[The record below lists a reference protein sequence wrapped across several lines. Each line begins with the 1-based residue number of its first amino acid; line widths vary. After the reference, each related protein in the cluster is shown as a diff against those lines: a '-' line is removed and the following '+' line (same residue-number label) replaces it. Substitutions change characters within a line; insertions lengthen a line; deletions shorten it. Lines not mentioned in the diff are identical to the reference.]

1 MKTYLRAMGNVS
13 PQPTY
18 GRREIPL
25 AVLAPAG
32 NRKTAMEPD
41 YKELIDPK
49 MLRRMSRII
58 RMGVAAAMECLQEA
72 ELEAPDAII
81 TGTAYGCLQDT
92 DLFLSRMVEQQE
104 ELLTPTA
111 FIQSTH
117 NTVGAQISLIIQCRN
132 YNNCFVHRGFSFESA
147 LLDAMLFLE
156 EEEGETVLA
165 GAVDEITDRS
175 HVILSRMGLYKPQNF
190 SGELIDSG
198 TRGTVAGE
206 GAAFFLLGS
215 KSSGQDYCTIDGL
228 KTFYKPS
235 SDVVAG
241 DEVRAFL
248 NESNI
253 SAADLDLI
261 ITGKNGDASHDRHLD
276 EVVNDALPGIP
287 SLTYKDLCGEYP
299 SSTAF
304 GLWMAAGILRQGMVP
319 ATKNSVRR
327 EGVRR
332 ILIYNNY
339 LGIHHTLMLLAAC

>member
-25 AVLAPAG
+25 TVISPTG
-32 NRKTAMEPD
+32 NRMMAIEPD
-41 YKELIDPK
+41 YKELIDAK

-72 ELEAPDAII
+72 ALQTPDAII

-92 DLFLSRMVEQQE
+92 DLFLTRMVDQKE

-117 NTVGAQISLIIQCRN
+117 NTVGAQISLIIQCRK

-175 HVILSRMGLYKPQNF
+175 HVILSRMGLYKPQDF
-190 SGELIDSG
+190 SGELIGST

-206 GAAFFLLGS
+206 GAAFFLLGR
-215 KSSGQDYCTIDGL
+215 KSSVQDYCTIDGL

-235 SDVVAG
+235 SVVVAG
-241 DEVRAFL
+241 NEVSAFL
-248 NESNI
+248 DELNI
-253 SAADLDLI
+253 GVADLDLI
-261 ITGKNGDASHDRHLD
+261 ITGKNGDASHDSHLD
-276 EVVNDALPGIP
+276 EVVKDVLPGLP

-304 GLWMAAGILRQGMVP
+304 ALWMVASILRQGRVP
-319 ATKNSVRR
+319 ATKNSVAIQ
-327 EGVRR
+327 GVRR

-339 LGIHHTLMLLAAC
+339 LGIHHTLMLVTAC

>member
-1 MKTYLRAMGNVS
+1 MKTYLRAMGSIS
-13 PQPTY
+13 PQQTY

-25 AVLAPAG
+25 AVIGPTG
-32 NRKTAMEPD
+32 NRMMAMEPD

-72 ELEAPDAII
+72 ALQTPDAII

-92 DLFLSRMVEQQE
+92 DHFLTRMVEQQE

-132 YNNCFVHRGFSFESA
+132 YNNCFVHKGFSFESA

-175 HVILSRMGLYKPQNF
+175 HVILSRMGLYKPRDF
-190 SGELIDSG
+190 SGELIGST

-206 GAAFFLLGS
+206 GAAFFLLGRKPS
-215 KSSGQDYCTIDGL
+215 VRDYCTIDGL

-235 SDVVAG
+235 SVDVAG
-241 DEVRAFL
+241 NEIRDFLDEL
-248 NESNI
+248 NVH
-253 SAADLDLI
+253 AADLDLI
-261 ITGKNGDASHDRHLD
+261 ITGKNGDASHDRHLN
-276 EVVNDALPGIP
+276 EVVQEILAGIP

-304 GLWMAAGILRQGMVP
+304 ALWMAAGILRQGKVP
-319 ATKNSVRR
+319 ATKNSIAV
-327 EGVRR
+327 EGIRR

-339 LGIHHTLMLLAAC
+339 LGIHHTLMLVTAC

>member
-25 AVLAPAG
+25 TALGLTG
-32 NRKTAMEPD
+32 NRMTAMEPD

-58 RMGVAAAMECLQEA
+58 RMGVVAAMECLQEA
-72 ELEAPDAII
+72 TLQTPDAII

-92 DLFLSRMVEQQE
+92 DHFLTRMVEQHE

-175 HVILSRMGLYKPQNF
+175 HVILNRMGMYKPADF
-190 SGELIDSG
+190 SGELIGST

-206 GAAFFLLGS
+206 GAAFFLLGRKPS
-215 KSSGQDYCTIDGL
+215 VQDYCTIDGL

-235 SDVVAG
+235 SVVVAG
-241 DEVRAFL
+241 NEIRTFLDELKIHAT
-248 NESNI
+248 
-253 SAADLDLI
+253 DLDLI
-261 ITGKNGDASHDRHLD
+261 ITGKNGDASHDSHLD
-276 EVVNDALPGIP
+276 EVVKDALPGLP

-304 GLWMAAGILRQGMVP
+304 ALWMAASVLRQGRIP
-319 ATKNSVRR
+319 ATKNSVAVA
-327 EGVRR
+327 GVRR

-339 LGIHHTLMLLAAC
+339 LGIHHTLMLVTAC